1 MYIDRT
7 LERIVQEATGQFPV
21 VLVTGPRQVGKTTL
35 LRHLAGRESASRS
48 YVSLDEFGPRQ
59 LANEDP
65 VLFFQHYPPPV
76 LVDEIQYVPKLLR
89 QIKVLVDREPNRYGG
104 YWLSGPQQF
113 PLMAGISE
121 SLAGRV
127 AVLRLLGLSL
137 LESRGLGLS
146 ESVPFL
152 PGQRPGLKPPTIPV
166 TAFFEHLLRG
176 NFPRMAH
183 PDAPTAELYYGSYLQ
198 TYIERDI
205 RSLLHIAKLEAFERF
220 LRLAAARVGQL
231 LNLSDLAR
239 DAQIAVST
247 AREWLELLEAT
258 FQIYRLRPYY
268 RNLSKRQIKTPKL
281 YFLDTGLAAY
291 LTGWK
296 TPETAASGA
305 MAGQLFE
312 NSVVSELVKS
322 YWHRGRDAP
331 LWFWRTK
338 DKKEIDVI
346 LEEGGRL
353 HPLEVKLTGSPTI
366 AMAKHI
372 LALRDSEP
380 SIRDGTIVCLAEQ
393 SLPLRK
399 GITVL
404 PASWIY

>member
-7 LERIVQEATGQFPV
+7 LERVIEDATRRFPAI
-21 VLVTGPRQVGKTTL
+21 LVTGPRQVGKTTL
-35 LRHLAGRESASRS
+35 LRHLASLENPPRR

-65 VLFFQHYPPPV
+65 VLFFQHHPPPV
-76 LVDEIQYVPKLLR
+76 LVDEIQYVPALLQ

-104 YWLSGPQQF
+104 VWLTGSQQF

-127 AVLRLLGLSL
+127 AIIKLLGLSQ
-137 LESRGLGLS
+137 LENRGQGHS
-146 ESVPFL
+146 EPISFL
-152 PGQRPGLKPPTIPV
+152 PGKILEPRPQTTPV
-166 TAFFEHLLRG
+166 TSLFEQILQG
-176 NFPRMAH
+176 SFPRMAH
-183 PDAPTAELYYGSYLQ
+183 PDAPSIELYYGSYLQ
-198 TYIERDI
+198 TYIERDV
-205 RSLLHIAKLEAFERF
+205 RSLLQIAKLEAFERF

-247 AREWLELLEAT
+247 AREWMELLETT
-258 FQIYRLRPYY
+258 FQVYRLRPYY
-268 RNLSKRQIKTPKL
+268 RNLSKRQIKSPKL
-281 YFLDTGLAAY
+281 YFLDTGLVAY

-296 TPETAASGA
+296 TAETAAQGA

-312 NSVVSELVKS
+312 NHVVCELIKS

-346 LEEGGRL
+346 LEEEGRL
-353 HPLEVKLTGSPTI
+353 HPIEIKLTGSPTKT
-366 AMAKHI
+366 MANNI
-372 LALRDSEP
+372 LAFQKSD
-380 SIRDGTIVCLAEQ
+380 IAVDDGTIICLTEQ
-393 SLPLRK
+393 ALPLTE
-399 GITVL
+399 GVTAIPT
-404 PASWIY
+404 SWLY

>member
-1 MYIDRT
+1 MYIPRT
-7 LERIVQEATGQFPV
+7 LERVVQEATGQFPA

-35 LRHLAGRESASRS
+35 LRHLAALESPVRN

-59 LANEDP
+59 LADEDP
-65 VLFFQHYPPPV
+65 VLFFQHHPPPV
-76 LVDEIQYVPKLLR
+76 LVDEIQYAPKLLR
-89 QIKVLVDREPNRYGG
+89 QIKVLIDREPSRYGG
-104 YWLSGPQQF
+104 FWLTGSQQF

-127 AVLRLLGLSL
+127 AVLRLLGLSQ
-137 LESRGLGLS
+137 LEVSGHGLS
-146 ESVPFL
+146 VPHPFL
-152 PGQRPGLKPPTIPV
+152 PGRGPEWTPPTAPV
-166 TAFFEHLLRG
+166 TVFFEHLLRG
-176 NFPRMAH
+176 SFPRMAH
-183 PDAPTAELYYGSYLQ
+183 SDAPSKELYYGSYLQ

-205 RSLLHIAKLEAFERF
+205 RSLLQVAKLEAFERF
-220 LRLAAARVGQL
+220 LKLAAGRIGQL

-247 AREWLELLEAT
+247 AREWMELLETT
-258 FQIYRLRPYY
+258 FQVYRLRPYY

-305 MAGQLFE
+305 MAGHLFE
-312 NSVVSELVKS
+312 NHLVSELVKS

-338 DKKEIDVI
+338 EKKEIDVI
-346 LEEGGRL
+346 LEDASQL
-353 HPLEVKLTGSPTI
+353 HPIEIKLTGSPTKP
-366 AMAKHI
+366 MAKNI
-372 LALRDSEP
+372 LALQEGDASVGP
-380 SIRDGTIVCLAEQ
+380 GTILCLAER
-393 SLPLRK
+393 SLPLTR
-399 GITVL
+399 GVTAL
-404 PASWIY
+404 PASWLY

>member
-1 MYIDRT
+1 MYIPRT
-7 LERIVQEATGQFPV
+7 LERVVLDSTRQFPV
-21 VLVTGPRQVGKTTL
+21 ILITGPRQVGKTTL
-35 LRHLAGRESASRS
+35 LRHLADRESPPRN

-59 LANEDP
+59 IAQEDP

-76 LVDEIQYVPKLLR
+76 LVDEIQHVPELLR

-104 YWLSGPQQF
+104 FWLTGSQQF

-127 AVLRLLGLSL
+127 AILRLLGLSQ
-137 LESRGLGLS
+137 LETNGQGLS
-146 ESVPFL
+146 EPAPFL
-152 PGQRPGLKPPTIPV
+152 PGQAPSQTPPALPV
-166 TAFFEHLLRG
+166 TALFERILRG
-176 NFPRMAH
+176 SFPRMAH
-183 PDAPTAELYYGSYLQ
+183 PDAPPAELYYGSYLQ

-205 RSLLHIAKLEAFERF
+205 RSLLHIARLEAFERF

-239 DAQIAVST
+239 DTQIAVST
-247 AREWLELLEAT
+247 AREWMDLLEAT
-258 FQIYRLRPYY
+258 FQVYRLRSYY

-312 NSVVSELVKS
+312 NHVIGELVRS
-322 YWHRGRDAP
+322 YWHRGKDAP
-331 LWFWRTK
+331 LWYWRTK
-338 DKKEIDVI
+338 DKKEIDAI
-346 LEEGGRL
+346 LEEAGRL
-353 HPLEVKLTGSPTI
+353 YPLEIKLSGSPTK
-366 AMAKHI
+366 AMAKNI
-372 LALRDSEP
+372 LALRESDTSVD
-380 SIRDGTIVCLAEQ
+380 DGAIICLAEQ
-393 SLPLRK
+393 SLPLTK
-399 GITVL
+399 GVITL
-404 PASWIY
+404 PAPWLY